1 MKSPGLGY
9 RARVSERIPGTR
21 PRAARL
27 VLALLLLA
35 GGVAAGSFV
44 AAGRSAVATST
55 STGTTSATTT
65 ATTTSTARDLLV
77 VSGHGWG
84 HGLGLSQ
91 WGAYG
96 YALHGW
102 TFDRILAHYY
112 AGTTL
117 GAAPVA
123 TVRVLIADA
132 KSATIGGTSAWTIA
146 DATGAKQALA
156 AGSSVALGP
165 APTVNGV
172 ALTPPLAI
180 ASAQPLTV
188 DGHAYRGRLT
198 VIASGRQVQVV
209 DVVALDAYVKGVVPA
224 EMPSGWPAAALEAQA
239 VAARSYAV
247 ASLRKGAP
255 FDVYGDTRDQA
266 YGGVAAETPSASA
279 AVDATRGKVVLY
291 AGKVADT
298 LYFSTS
304 GGRTADAAVA
314 TGRAVPYLVS
324 VADPYDTASPYH
336 DWGPVLVD
344 AAKLQKLLALAGPV
358 QSITTT
364 LGRDGRVASAVVVGA
379 FGRRS
384 TITGAQLRDDL
395 GLRSTWATVGQLSL
409 AATTKPVTYGGSA
422 TLSGIVRG
430 LAGVTLESRVGT
442 GPWLPAGTVS
452 PDATGAFAVV
462 VQPTATTR
470 YRLAAGTVRAS
481 QSTLGVA
488 PAVTAAVAGGTASGS
503 IVPAIAGAAVQLQEN
518 AGAAWQTVGTATTDA
533 AGAFSVTPAST
544 PTGALRVRVAPGH
557 GLVPGFSKPAPC
569 C

>member
-1 MKSPGLGY
+1 VSDRILG
-9 RARVSERIPGTR
+9 AG
-21 PRAARL
+21 PRTVR
-27 VLALLLLA
+27 LLLA
-35 GGVAAGSFV
+35 ALLACGGLAAGSFA
-44 AAGRSAVATST
+44 AAGRGAVTAST
-55 STGTTSATTT
+55 STAAASTAAT
-65 ATTTSTARDLLV
+65 TTTSTARNVLV

-112 AGTTL
+112 TGTTL
-117 GAAPVA
+117 GPAPVSTLRVLVADEKKA
-123 TVRVLIADA
+123 TV
-132 KSATIGGTSAWTIA
+132 GGTAPWTIV
-146 DATGAKQALA
+146 DATGAKQAMA
-156 AGSSVALGP
+156 AGSTVPLGP

-172 ALTPPLAI
+172 ALTPPLAV
-180 ASAQPLTV
+180 SSTQPLTV

-198 VIASGRQVQVV
+198 VIAAAKEVQVV
-209 DVVALDAYVKGVVPA
+209 DVVGLEAYVKGVVPA
-224 EMPSGWPAAALEAQA
+224 EMPSTWPAAALEAQA
-239 VAARSYAV
+239 VAARSYAL
-247 ASLRKGAP
+247 ANLHKSAA
-255 FDVYGDTRDQA
+255 FDVYGDTRDQV
-266 YGGVAAETPSASA
+266 YGGVAAETPAAGA
-279 AVDATRGKVVLY
+279 AVDATRGQVVLY

-314 TGRAVPYLVS
+314 TGKAVPYLAS

-358 QSITTT
+358 QSVTTT
-364 LGRDGRVASAVVVGA
+364 AGRDGRVASAVVAGS
-379 FGRRS
+379 FGRQA

-395 GLRSTWATVGQLSL
+395 GLRSTWVTIGQLSL

-430 LAGVTLESRVGT
+430 VSGVTLESRVGS
-442 GPWLPAGTVS
+442 GPWTPAGTVT
-452 PDATGAFAVV
+452 PDAAGAFAVV
-462 VQPTATTR
+462 VKPAATTR
-470 YRLAAGTVRAS
+470 YRLAAGAVRAS

-488 PAVTAAVAGGTASGS
+488 PAVDAAVAGDTATGS
-503 IVPAIAGAAVQLQEN
+503 IVPAVAGAAVQLQEN
-518 AGAAWQTVGTATTDA
+518 ADGSAWQTVGTATTDA
-533 AGAFSVTPAST
+533 AGAFSVTAASA
-544 PTGALRVRVAPGH
+544 PTGTLRVRVAPGH
-557 GLVPGFSKPAPC
+557 GLVPGFSKSVPC